1 MFRNRRVLEILLF
14 NIYLLFSIYSIFVD
28 NVYTIY
34 GNDYIITSCIYVLK
48 RKVKEQNPS
57 STYLVVLFLLLK
69 FLSLVT
75 LSSSDYTDNDH
86 SNGDFH
92 LKKTV
97 YNSTRVLIVA
107 GLEGT
112 GHHAISA
119 MMEICRKRRP
129 ELCEADKE
137 LSDKLMLWE
146 RSRLAVHG
154 LFGAFDTSISLQLSI
169 DIRSY
174 LQSLANNHT
183 GNHLIYVGLGVTE
196 ENGMFSYPSFTG
208 KFKSLD
214 HPDVYQL
221 AIIPVSISE
230 SSCCRYYHYHYHCH
244 CLTYKRYGKQYSTL
258 YFF

>member
-1 MFRNRRVLEILLF
+1 M
-14 NIYLLFSIYSIFVD
+14 
-28 NVYTIY
+28 
-34 GNDYIITSCIYVLK
+34 
-48 RKVKEQNPS
+48 
-57 STYLVVLFLLLK
+57 VLFLLLK

-221 AIIPVSISE
+221 AIIAEQAGIDLRILVLQVLPLPLPLPLPLSYIQKIWKTIF
-230 SSCCRYYHYHYHCH
+230 YTI
-244 CLTYKRYGKQYSTL
+244 L
-258 YFF
+258 F